1 MQYSHTDKCKEKTRM
16 KNLSPILP
24 LLLVFLV
31 SLSGAEMTYDSLPVK
46 VVLFPYREA
55 ILSTQID
62 GVVEKYSF
70 RPGERFRKNDVLLK
84 LDETKYNN
92 DLLRMRSLMKE
103 AELNAA
109 YAKQKWEDNRR
120 LFKEDLQSEIEVMK
134 SELDANVSAERFQT
148 ARINYAD
155 ALLQL
160 AFCTIKAPFDG
171 TVEKHLTR
179 EFETVR
185 NGQPLISII
194 DDNRLLGVM
203 NLPTTWLPKIKIG
216 IPVTFKVNETGS
228 VVTGTVFEIAGRA
241 DHRSETIEI
250 KVLLDNAGHRFS
262 AGMSGTLMKVGDGNG
277 K

>member
-1 MQYSHTDKCKEKTRM
+1 M
-16 KNLSPILP
+16 KKLSSI
-24 LLLVFLV
+24 LLLLSVFRV
-31 SLSGAEMTYDSLPVK
+31 ALSGAEMSYDSLPVK

-55 ILSTQID
+55 VLSTQID
-62 GVVEKYSF
+62 GVVEKYNF
-70 RPGERFRKNDVLLK
+70 RPGAPFRKDAVLLK
-84 LDETKYNN
+84 LNDTKYNN

-109 YAKQKWEDNRR
+109 YAKQKWEDNKR
-120 LFKEDLQSEIEVMK
+120 LFKEDLQSEIEVVK
-134 SELDANVSAERFQT
+134 SELDASVSAERVQS

-155 ALLQL
+155 AMLQL

-171 TVEKHLTR
+171 RVEKHLTR

-185 NGQPLISII
+185 SGQPLISII
-194 DDNRLLGVM
+194 DDNQLLGVM
-203 NLPTTWLPKIKIG
+203 NVPTTWLPKIRIG

-228 VVTGTVFEIAGRA
+228 VVTGSVYEIAGRA
-241 DHRSETIEI
+241 DHRSETVEI

-262 AGMSGTLMKVGDGNG
+262 AGMSGTLLKVGDGNG